1 MEEKLYS
8 AQVKKAANCA
18 VYTALMLILVKG
30 FAWWETGSVSMLASV
45 VDSTLDLAASFLN
58 MLILRFALMPAD
70 ENHSFGHG
78 KAESLASL
86 IQSAFIS
93 GSAVFLLLQG
103 IHRFNDP
110 QPLENTTLGIGVI
123 CFSILMTSALVYYQS
138 CIVKKTDSPAIKAD
152 QLHYQTDLFMN
163 VAILLSLILTLW
175 DVVIADAIGAIVIA
189 IYILVSALKMLFDAV
204 QLLLDRAL
212 PDEEIQQIEQIIMSD
227 PRILGFHDLRTRQSG
242 AVRFIQFDLELDDH
256 LSFLDAHDI
265 TEQLEQRL
273 RKAFSLVDIVIHHEP
288 TSVVQAE
295 KLENA
300 KLDQM

>member
-1 MEEKLYS
+1 MEEKIYS
-8 AQVKKAANCA
+8 SQVKKAANCA
-18 VYTALMLILVKG
+18 VYTALMLIVVKG

-58 MLILRFALMPAD
+58 MVILRFALMPAD

-103 IHRFNDP
+103 IHRFNEP
-110 QPLENTTLGIGVI
+110 QPLTNTNLGIGVI
-123 CFSILMTSALVYYQS
+123 CFSIVITSALVYYQS
-138 CIVKKTDSPAIKAD
+138 RIVKKTGSPAIKAD
-152 QLHYQTDLFMN
+152 RLHYQTDLFMN
-163 VAILLSLILTLW
+163 VAILLSLILTVFDFLL
-175 DVVIADAIGAIVIA
+175 ADAIGAILIA

-212 PDEEIQQIEQIIMSD
+212 PENEIQQIEQIILWD
-227 PRILGFHDLRTRQSG
+227 KRILGFHDLRTRQSG

-256 LSFLDAHDI
+256 LSFLEAHDI

-273 RKAFSLVDIVIHHEP
+273 RETFSLVDIVIHHEP

-295 KLENA
+295 KLENT

>member
-8 AQVKKAANCA
+8 SQVKKAANCA

-30 FAWWETGSVSMLASV
+30 FAWWETGAVSMLASV

-58 MLILRFALMPAD
+58 MVILRFALMPAD

-93 GSAVFLLLQG
+93 GSAAFLLLQG
-103 IHRFNDP
+103 IHRLNEP
-110 QPLENTTLGIGVI
+110 QPLEKTTLGIGVI
-123 CFSILMTSALVYYQS
+123 CFSLLITSALVYYQS

-152 QLHYQTDLFMN
+152 RLHYQTDLLMN
-163 VAILLSLILTLW
+163 VVILFSLVLTLW

-212 PDEEIQQIEQIIMSD
+212 PDEEIQRIEQIIVSD

-273 RKAFSLVDIVIHHEP
+273 RSAFSLVDIVIHHEP

>member
-1 MEEKLYS
+1 MEEKIYS
-8 AQVKKAANCA
+8 SQVKKAANCA
-18 VYTALMLILVKG
+18 VYTALMLIVVKS

-58 MLILRFALMPAD
+58 MVILRFALMPAD

-103 IHRFNDP
+103 IHRFNEP
-110 QPLENTTLGIGVI
+110 QPLTNTNLGIGVI
-123 CFSILMTSALVYYQS
+123 CFSIVITSALVYYQS
-138 CIVKKTDSPAIKAD
+138 RIVKKTGSPAIKAD
-152 QLHYQTDLFMN
+152 RLHYQTDLFMN
-163 VAILLSLILTLW
+163 VAILLSLILTVFDFLL
-175 DVVIADAIGAIVIA
+175 ADAIGAILIA

-212 PDEEIQQIEQIIMSD
+212 PENEIQQIEQIILWD
-227 PRILGFHDLRTRQSG
+227 KRILGFHDLRTRQSG

-256 LSFLDAHDI
+256 LSFLEAHDI

-273 RKAFSLVDIVIHHEP
+273 RETFSLVDIVIHHEP

>member
-1 MEEKLYS
+1 MEEKSYS
-8 AQVKKAANCA
+8 SQVKKAANCA

-30 FAWWETGSVSMLASV
+30 FTWWETGSVSMLASI

-70 ENHSFGHG
+70 DNHSFGHG

-110 QPLENTTLGIGVI
+110 QPLTNQTLGIAVI
-123 CFSILMTSALVYYQS
+123 WFSIVITSALVYYQS
-138 CIVKKTDSPAIKAD
+138 RIIHKTGSPAIKAD
-152 QLHYQTDLFMN
+152 RLHYQTDIYMN
-163 VAILLSLILTLW
+163 VAILISLVFTAFDFIL
-175 DVVIADAIGAIVIA
+175 ADAIGAIIIA
-189 IYILVSALKMLFDAV
+189 VYILVNALKMLFEAV

-212 PDEEIQQIEQIIMSD
+212 PEAEIRQIEQIILSD
-227 PRILGFHDLRTRQSG
+227 KRILGFHDLRTRQSG
-242 AVRFIQFDLELDDH
+242 AIRFVQFDLELDDH
-256 LSFLDAHDI
+256 LSFLEAHDI

-273 RKAFSLVDIVIHHEP
+273 RQAFARVDIVIHHEP

>member
-1 MEEKLYS
+1 MEEKIYS
-8 AQVKKAANCA
+8 SQVKKAANCA
-18 VYTALMLILVKG
+18 VYTALMLIVVKG
-30 FAWWETGSVSMLASV
+30 FAWWETASVSMLASV

-58 MLILRFALMPAD
+58 MVILRFALMPAD

-103 IHRFNDP
+103 IHRFNEP
-110 QPLENTTLGIGVI
+110 QPLTNTNLGIGVI
-123 CFSILMTSALVYYQS
+123 CFSIVITSALVYYQS
-138 CIVKKTDSPAIKAD
+138 RIVKKTGSPAIKAD
-152 QLHYQTDLFMN
+152 RLHYQTDLFMN
-163 VAILLSLILTLW
+163 VAILLSLILTVFDFLL
-175 DVVIADAIGAIVIA
+175 ADAIGAILIA

-212 PDEEIQQIEQIIMSD
+212 PENEIQQIEQIILWD
-227 PRILGFHDLRTRQSG
+227 KRILGFHDLRTRQSG

-256 LSFLDAHDI
+256 LSFLEAHDI

-273 RKAFSLVDIVIHHEP
+273 RETFSLVDIVIHHEP

>member
-1 MEEKLYS
+1 MEEEIYS
-8 AQVKKAANCA
+8 SQVKKAANCA
-18 VYTALMLILVKG
+18 VYTALMLIVVKG

-58 MLILRFALMPAD
+58 MVILRFALMPAD

-103 IHRFNDP
+103 IHRFNEP
-110 QPLENTTLGIGVI
+110 QPLTNTNLGIGVI
-123 CFSILMTSALVYYQS
+123 CFSIVITSALVYYQS
-138 CIVKKTDSPAIKAD
+138 RIVKKTGSPAIKAD
-152 QLHYQTDLFMN
+152 RLHYQTDLFMN
-163 VAILLSLILTLW
+163 VAILLSLILTVFDFLL
-175 DVVIADAIGAIVIA
+175 ADAIGAILIA

-212 PDEEIQQIEQIIMSD
+212 PENEIQQIEQIILWD
-227 PRILGFHDLRTRQSG
+227 KRILGFHDLRTRQSG

-256 LSFLDAHDI
+256 LSFLEAHDI

-273 RKAFSLVDIVIHHEP
+273 RETFSLVDIVIHHEP

>member
-1 MEEKLYS
+1 MEEKIYS
-8 AQVKKAANCA
+8 SQVKKAANCA
-18 VYTALMLILVKG
+18 VYTALMLIVVKG

-58 MLILRFALMPAD
+58 MVILRFALMPAD

-103 IHRFNDP
+103 IHRFNEP
-110 QPLENTTLGIGVI
+110 QPLTNTNLGIGVI
-123 CFSILMTSALVYYQS
+123 CFSIVITSALVYYQS
-138 CIVKKTDSPAIKAD
+138 RIVKKTGSPAIKAD
-152 QLHYQTDLFMN
+152 RLHYQTDLFMN
-163 VAILLSLILTLW
+163 VAILLSLILTVFDFLL
-175 DVVIADAIGAIVIA
+175 ADAIGAILIA

-212 PDEEIQQIEQIIMSD
+212 PENEIQQIEQIILWD
-227 PRILGFHDLRTRQSG
+227 KRILGFHDLRTRQSG

-256 LSFLDAHDI
+256 LSFLEAHDI

-273 RKAFSLVDIVIHHEP
+273 RETFSLVDIVIHHEP